1 MKTRRLITLLLLV
14 ITYHLTV
21 GQTTENV
28 LNIISLKDTYKS
40 SETISFSIISIS
52 EKNIY
57 LTIGL
62 EEFYNNEWVQITNDI
77 TKEDFSKSTQVM
89 SIDSKGN
96 LKIDWN
102 PEKMPLVT
110 LPEDDNK
117 DSKPMIVGKYRFS
130 IKWNENS
137 YDSLN
142 RIFISNS
149 FELK

>member
-1 MKTRRLITLLLLV
+1 MKTIRLITLLLLV

-89 SIDSKGN
+89 VIDSKGN
-96 LKIDWN
+96 LNIDWN

-110 LPEDDNK
+110 LPEEDNK